1 MVMRATSYQKGEP
14 NGPFSFLEKTYNHNS
29 LMNAIS
35 CSFTHKRLRFTSAA
49 KTLSDRDA
57 ILFEDN
63 SLKKKRI
70 IFGN

>member
-1 MVMRATSYQKGEP
+1 
-14 NGPFSFLEKTYNHNS
+14 
-29 LMNAIS
+29 MNAIS

-63 SLKKKRI
+63 SLKKKESFLVIRKI
-70 IFGN
+70 IDQTHAHT

>member
-1 MVMRATSYQKGEP
+1 
-14 NGPFSFLEKTYNHNS
+14 
-29 LMNAIS
+29 MNAIS
-35 CSFTHKRLRFTSAA
+35 YSFTHKRLRFTSAA

-63 SLKKKRI
+63 FLTRTI

>member
-1 MVMRATSYQKGEP
+1 
-14 NGPFSFLEKTYNHNS
+14 
-29 LMNAIS
+29 MNAIS
-35 CSFTHKRLRFTSAA
+35 CSFTHKRLRFKSAA

>member
-1 MVMRATSYQKGEP
+1 MVMRATSYQKEEP

-35 CSFTHKRLRFTSAA
+35 CSFTHKRLRFKSAA

-63 SLKKKRI
+63 SLTKTV